1 MSSTWELKEKSTG
14 ELLATVEGDTWKN
27 AQKKAFKKLAKK
39 VNLPGF
45 RPGQAPEKLVRKHI
59 SSQNILFEAVDE
71 VATDALAEGIKEH
84 ELEMIARPTLDFD
97 SIDEEK
103 VVLKFNITVKPEVTL
118 GDYKGLDIK
127 KEEVSVEEADIEAEI
142 ARLQDRFAD
151 LVVKEE
157 GKVENG
163 DTAVIDFE
171 GFKDGVAF
179 EGGKGDNYPLVIGS
193 GTFIP
198 GFEEQVLGMGI
209 EETKDINVTFPEQY
223 QAADLA
229 GQPVVF
235 KVTVHEIKSKVLPE
249 VNDEL
254 VKQAEIKD
262 VETLD
267 AYKEYTRKNLET
279 SKANQAEQK
288 FENEL
293 LTAICDGASVEI
305 PQIMI
310 DDETDSMVRD
320 FAQRLQYQG
329 MSLDQYYQF
338 TGQNEE
344 MIRGE
349 MSKDAYNKVKVRL
362 VLEAIAAA
370 EKLEVSEEDINKE
383 IENIA
388 GMYNMPAEKV
398 KELIS
403 NDAIGYDLRIR
414 KALELVKESA
424 GK

>member
-71 VATDALAEGIKEH
+71 VAADALAEGIKEH
-84 ELEMIARPTLDFD
+84 ELEMIARPSLDFD

-127 KEEVSVEEADIEAEI
+127 KEEISVEDADIDAEI

-209 EETKDINVTFPEQY
+209 EETKDINVTFPEEY

-349 MSKDAYNKVKVRL
+349 MSKDAYNKAKVRL
-362 VLEAIAAA
+362 VLEAIAAE
-370 EKLEVSEEDINKE
+370 EKLEVSEEEINKE